1 MSDGSTADES
11 ALDAPLRYVI
21 TGAASGM
28 GLAVAESIRAQ
39 GHTVI
44 GVDQRDAD
52 VVADL
57 STPDG
62 RRAAIAAILELSGG
76 MLDGA
81 VLAAGVGP
89 RAGAERAIAEVN
101 TLGVTEVL
109 TGIRGALTASDKAK
123 VVVFGSNSTTSTPFV
138 PKSAVRRLIAGDTEA
153 AARIIRRRGKTLS
166 GPIAYAA
173 SKLAV
178 TQWCREH
185 GTDLEWAGAGIRL
198 NVIAPGPVMTP
209 LLQSQLD
216 GASGKNVR
224 SFPVPVREYGTPE
237 QLAAWVMLM
246 LSSDADFMSGSV
258 VTVDGGTEAYLRSR
272 DWPAPL
278 PLREVP
284 RTLWRMYRAPKEGR
298 VVTY

>member
-1 MSDGSTADES
+1 MA
-11 ALDAPLRYVI
+11 DAPRRYVV

-28 GLAVAESIRAQ
+28 GSAVAESLRTQ

-52 VVADL
+52 IIADL
-57 STPDG
+57 ATPDG
-62 RRAAIAAILELSGG
+62 RRAAIAAILALCDGV
-76 MLDGA
+76 LDGA

-89 RAGAERAIAEVN
+89 KAGAERAIVEVN
-101 TLGVTEVL
+101 TLGVTELL
-109 TGIRGALTASDKAK
+109 TGLRYALATSNKAK

-138 PKSAVRRLIAGDTEA
+138 PKSAVRKLMKGDA
-153 AARIIRRRGKTLS
+153 AAAATIIRRRGKALS
-166 GPIAYAA
+166 GPVAYAA

-178 TQWCREH
+178 TQWCRVH
-185 GTDLEWAGAGIRL
+185 GTDLDWAGAGIRL

-209 LLQSQLD
+209 LLRAQLE

-224 SFPVPVREYGTPE
+224 AFPVPLREYGTPE

-272 DWPAPL
+272 DWPVRL
-278 PLREVP
+278 PLHEVP

-298 VVTY
+298 VVNY